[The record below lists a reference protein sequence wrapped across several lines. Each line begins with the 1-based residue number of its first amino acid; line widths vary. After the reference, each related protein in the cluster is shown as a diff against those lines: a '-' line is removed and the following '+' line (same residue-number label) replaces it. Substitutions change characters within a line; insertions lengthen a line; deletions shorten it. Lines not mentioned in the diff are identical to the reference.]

1 MKIEYFHYF
10 FINCYLIIFF
20 NYLIISK
27 VRPNTRPKNEKTN
40 LEEFYFFITYFFKK
54 KFEKKKRTKLINIIH
69 SYFWDNIMKIF
80 KLLKLMILMYIKIQ
94 LLILMKMFIF

>member
-1 MKIEYFHYF
+1 MIYINFIYLLTLFVDIQELCLFLLYNYKYNKNIYSSKINMKIEYFHYF

-54 KFEKKKRTKLINIIH
+54 NLKKRELN
-69 SYFWDNIMKIF
+69 
-80 KLLKLMILMYIKIQ
+80 
-94 LLILMKMFIF
+94 